1 MYDAYGA
8 TEIRER
14 FRHRYHINLQYLT
27 DEAKEKGMCVS
38 ALDETGQIVN
48 ALELTGDHWMVGTQF
63 HPEFNSRPNRP
74 SPIYFAFIKAVIA
87 HKFGEETPSQYQ
99 KRNHF
104 QKNNCY
110 TFLNFPSLR

>member
-1 MYDAYGA
+1 M
-8 TEIRER
+8 
-14 FRHRYHINLQYLT
+14 
-27 DEAKEKGMCVS
+27 S

-87 HKFGEETPSQYQ
+87 HKFGEKTPVAYQ